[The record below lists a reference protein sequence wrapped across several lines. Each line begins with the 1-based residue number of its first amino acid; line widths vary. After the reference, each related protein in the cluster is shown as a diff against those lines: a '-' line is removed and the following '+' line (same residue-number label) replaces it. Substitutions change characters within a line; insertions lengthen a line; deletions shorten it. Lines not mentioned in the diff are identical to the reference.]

1 MATVG
6 SSLEILLP
14 TLLEIESMKDM
25 VSKVEKIK
33 EEVGIFAPSPRYL
46 GVTANVYCQLCYP

>member
-46 GVTANVYCQLCYP
+46 G